1 MSYCT
6 VRQHA
11 SSSDHASTIAHTTE
25 AASALSLSTRSL
37 ERMRCAGGGPKFV
50 RLSRGRIAYRECD
63 LEEWIAKRVVSNT
76 SERCLT
82 S

>member
-1 MSYCT
+1 M
-6 VRQHA
+6 QKLL
-11 SSSDHASTIAHTTE
+11 TTAE
-25 AASALSLSTRSL
+25 AAQLLGLSQRTI
-37 ERMRCAGGGPKFV
+37 ERLRCVGGGPCFV

-76 SERCLT
+76 SEALPNGER